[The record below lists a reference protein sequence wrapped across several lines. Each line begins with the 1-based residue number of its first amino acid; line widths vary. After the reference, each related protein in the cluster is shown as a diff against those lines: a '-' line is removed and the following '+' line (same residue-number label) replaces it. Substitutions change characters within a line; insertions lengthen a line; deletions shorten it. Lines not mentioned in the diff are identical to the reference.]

1 MYLLDK
7 IHEDLNRVK
16 YPPPLLDIKE
26 YECVQDVVELEKIAA

>member
-16 YPPPLLDIKE
+16 YPPPEIDIKE
-26 YECVQDVVELEKIAA
+26 YECV